1 MDMANQLD
9 LYQLRAFHA
18 LGQTGSF
25 TGAAR
30 RLNLTQSAVSHAIA
44 KLEATAGTELVER
57 RAREFRLTE
66 QGDRLFLA
74 CEEIFAT
81 LEAAAED
88 LDESRATGRL
98 RLGATV
104 EFGSSILMRHIQP
117 FLAAHPGVEI
127 DFTLAHDLLA
137 PLLRDDLDL
146 VIDCQEHF
154 LPELDRRPLFRE
166 TFVVAGSPGFQAA
179 YGLRTALD
187 LAGCPVL
194 SLDKAGAWWH
204 RFLLP
209 LPEPERPGLTRIIE
223 VNHLRAMINA
233 GIAGLGA
240 LLAPTYSVLR
250 ELERGDLMDLLPA
263 IRPVEERF
271 CIYQKK
277 RKVALRKQRMLT
289 EYLQT
294 ISPAEFGVFQ

>member
-1 MDMANQLD
+1 MNMAIQLD
-9 LYQLRAFHA
+9 LYQLRTFHA

-30 RLNLTQSAVSHAIA
+30 RLHLTQSAVSHAIA
-44 KLEATAGTELVER
+44 KLEANAGTELVER

-66 QGDRLFLA
+66 HGDRLFLA
-74 CEEIFAT
+74 CEEVFAT

-146 VIDCQEHF
+146 IIDCQEHF
-154 LPELDRRPLFRE
+154 QPELERRPLFRE
-166 TFVVAGSPGFQAA
+166 TFVVAGSPGFQAVH
-179 YGLRTALD
+179 GLRSALD

-204 RFLLP
+204 RFLLS

-233 GIAGLGA
+233 GVASLGA
-240 LLAPTYSVLR
+240 LLAPTYSVLQ
-250 ELERGDLMDLLPA
+250 ELERGDLVALLPA

-277 RKVALRKQRMLT
+277 RKAVLRKQRMLT

-294 ISPAEFGVFQ
+294 ISPAEFGVL